1 MTSSRSR
8 WSRSSAVPVVLLV
21 GLIAFH
27 GYQVVALEDDP
38 QRGGA
43 FAMFA
48 TIDVGATRKVIATDG
63 EGTTELELPDSLDG
77 QRTAALD
84 RPTEDAVT
92 DLAEAV
98 LGLSWTVEGARA
110 TASPDGE
117 VQFDE
122 VRLQVVGFA
131 ADGRTIT
138 RRVIT
143 DIVVGVR

>member
-1 MTSSRSR
+1 MTSTRST
-8 WSRSSAVPVVLLV
+8 WSPSSALPIVLLV

-27 GYQVVALEDDP
+27 GYQVVALDDDP

-48 TIDVGATRKVIATDG
+48 TIDVGATRKVIATGG
-63 EGTTELELPDSLDG
+63 EGSTELELPDSLDG

-92 DLAEAV
+92 ELAEAV
-98 LGLSWTVEGARA
+98 LGLSWTVNGGRA
-110 TASPDGE
+110 TATPDGE
-117 VQFDE
+117 VRFDE
-122 VRLQVVGFA
+122 VRLQVVGFV

>member
-1 MTSSRSR
+1 MTSSRST
-8 WSRSSAVPVVLLV
+8 WPLASAVPVALLV

-27 GYQVVALEDDP
+27 GYQVIALEDDP

-63 EGTTELELPDSLDG
+63 EGSIELELPDALDG
-77 QRTAALD
+77 KRTAALD
-84 RPTEDAVT
+84 RPTADAVT

-98 LGLSWTVEGARA
+98 LGLSWTVKDGRA
-110 TASPDGE
+110 TATPDGE
-117 VQFDE
+117 VRFDE
-122 VRLQVVGFA
+122 VRLQVVGFD

-143 DIVVGVR
+143 DIVVGAR